1 MLPENIIIIAILV
14 TCIIIG
20 LCGNLVVLAI
30 RISKQ
35 RRPQRTAHSYLVCH
49 LATAD
54 TLYSV
59 TLIFDLHKMIH
70 GNKWMLGPNVCKL
83 YKILQSASLNTT
95 IIFLTIMS
103 YERYLG
109 TCLPLTHRWSY
120 RKVHIIVTATWVYV
134 LSSLIPH
141 FLAVGVESGTGL
153 CYDCNYTPPE
163 FIKGY
168 IVFLLITN
176 YLIPAVLI
184 ITCHRLIIQRINKHN
199 KCMRDT
205 KFRKG
210 NTSTLKEKKWYN
222 TSCCFPVKNQDL
234 SIINSNDDCST
245 TIQANHQQ
253 SKKLINMLVVMTLC
267 FVMLFLPMQFFFIS
281 FVFASHRMRETEG
294 RVMNFISSLIYFQ
307 GCINFIVYSAMDKT
321 FCRDVKRIF
330 KSLFKTKIQ
339 NRKSNH
345 RKCHFVNNR
354 MRELSAVSTTIRV
367 HAVS

>member
-59 TLIFDLHKMIH
+59 TLIFDLHKTIH

-83 YKILQSASLNTT
+83 YKILQSAGLNTT

-168 IVFLLITN
+168 IIFLLITN

-199 KCMRDT
+199 KCMRYKISKGQYIHT
-205 KFRKG
+205 ERK
-210 NTSTLKEKKWYN
+210 K
-222 TSCCFPVKNQDL
+222 
-234 SIINSNDDCST
+234 
-245 TIQANHQQ
+245 
-253 SKKLINMLVVMTLC
+253 VV
-267 FVMLFLPMQFFFIS
+267 
-281 FVFASHRMRETEG
+281 
-294 RVMNFISSLIYFQ
+294 
-307 GCINFIVYSAMDKT
+307 
-321 FCRDVKRIF
+321 
-330 KSLFKTKIQ
+330 
-339 NRKSNH
+339 
-345 RKCHFVNNR
+345 
-354 MRELSAVSTTIRV
+354 
-367 HAVS
+367 